1 MIFETKD
8 FSKWSEADVREEL
21 LAPLLRQL
29 GYGAGTANNIIR
41 EQSLRYDR
49 VYLGRKNSKK
59 DPVLRG
65 RADYTCEA
73 NGAIRWVIEAKPPS
87 AEISADDVEQAYTYA
102 IHPEVRAVY
111 FCVCNGR
118 ELRVYQTSQSPD
130 RGPLISIP
138 YHEFNEKLG
147 VIENLLSPTAIGRD
161 FPLQDVDTGKPLGP
175 GLRSVVRITSGHIHY
190 TQNSWNLAPLNEL
203 TLTIIDGAIER
214 NADDHM
220 VALLRSRV
228 PFASLQRLNKKIGM
242 EQFEVVSH
250 DSVASA
256 DPSRPTVFSSGR
268 RIILPAGERV
278 LDFMS
283 WTEVV
288 LPTNIVCDTE
298 TVAEGFLE
306 GNKFSGSFRLGIRYS
321 ALPRPIEMQGTF
333 EIHLA

>member
-1 MIFETKD
+1 
-8 FSKWSEADVREEL
+8 
-21 LAPLLRQL
+21 
-29 GYGAGTANNIIR
+29 
-41 EQSLRYDR
+41 
-49 VYLGRKNSKK
+49 
-59 DPVLRG
+59 
-65 RADYTCEA
+65 
-73 NGAIRWVIEAKPPS
+73 
-87 AEISADDVEQAYTYA
+87 
-102 IHPEVRAVY
+102 
-111 FCVCNGR
+111 
-118 ELRVYQTSQSPD
+118 
-130 RGPLISIP
+130 
-138 YHEFNEKLG
+138 
-147 VIENLLSPTAIGRD
+147 
-161 FPLQDVDTGKPLGP
+161 VDMGKPLGS

-228 PFASLQRLNKKIGM
+228 PFASLQRLNEKIGM

-250 DSVASA
+250 DSVASTV
-256 DPSRPTVFSSGR
+256 PSRPTVFSSGR

-321 ALPRPIEMQGTF
+321 ALPRPIEMRGTF